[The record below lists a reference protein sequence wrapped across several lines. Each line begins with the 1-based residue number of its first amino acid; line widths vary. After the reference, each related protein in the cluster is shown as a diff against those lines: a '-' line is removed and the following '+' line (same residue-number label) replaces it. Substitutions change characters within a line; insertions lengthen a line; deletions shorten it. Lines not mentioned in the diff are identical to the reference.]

1 MKWFWPMANWEIN
14 LNLWRMSEKNDWYF
28 QKAAY
33 QVCQS
38 KMRQQKEEKICGQN
52 VLPQALHKIVAASS
66 LRDNSALQ
74 QRIQLLVFCFEPSFS
89 SISTNS
95 NFIFGYDSDGKHKK
109 LKNNISDFSA
119 SIYAD
124 AICFYCAHAFLFF
137 FFWVHFPILRNRFSI
152 FKG

>member
-1 MKWFWPMANWEIN
+1 
-14 LNLWRMSEKNDWYF
+14 MSEKNDWYF

-124 AICFYCAHAFLFF
+124 AICFYVLMPFYFF